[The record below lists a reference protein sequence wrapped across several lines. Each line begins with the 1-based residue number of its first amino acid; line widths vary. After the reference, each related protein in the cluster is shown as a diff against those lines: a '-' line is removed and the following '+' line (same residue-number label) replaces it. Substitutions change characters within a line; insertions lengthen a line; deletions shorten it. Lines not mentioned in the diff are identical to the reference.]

1 MSRVRLS
8 HIWRSFVT
16 MCVSTDLFVQ
26 QFGFK
31 DMLTWPLAAKQAIT
45 NLSLTAL
52 LLAVPGAALA
62 QETITTNGLSLIGEP
77 KYADDYTHFDYVNPN
92 APKGGRLRQA
102 AFGTFDSLNPFI
114 IKGKPGAV
122 TAIYDQLMA
131 DSMDEPSAE
140 YGLLAKSVTYPD
152 DFSWVEFELHETAR
166 WHDGEPLTSSD
177 VIFSL
182 NSLTANHPHFASY
195 YKNVSKAEALG
206 DHRVR
211 FEFDEKGN
219 RELPLIMGQLYVLP
233 EHYWDGSDG
242 RDISASTL
250 TPPVG
255 SGPYK
260 IADVVPG
267 RRIVLERV
275 ADYWGKDLPVN
286 RGKHNFD
293 RLVIEYYLDETA
305 MVEAFKG
312 DRYDFR
318 LENSAKRWATEYDF
332 PAVTDGRVVLQTFK
346 TNQASPMQAFIFNLR
361 REKFS
366 DPRVRQAFNLAF
378 DFEWMNKNIFFGQYA
393 RTDSFFEGSEL
404 EATGLPSAKELEI
417 LEPLRGQIPDEVFT
431 ADYENPVNGDTGA
444 VRANLRKA
452 TALLQ
457 EAGWSI
463 QDGALTNN
471 ETGEK
476 MELEFLLRSPTFER
490 VVLPYKQSLKRLGI
504 EATLRVVDTAQYQ
517 ARMEEFDFD
526 MAVDGFA
533 QSLSPGNE
541 QRDFW
546 GSASADRDGS
556 RNTIGIKDPAIDK
569 LIDAIIFAPD
579 RETLVAATR
588 ALDRVLLWNHYVVP
602 QWWSALRTARWDRF
616 GLPETLPAFAP
627 AGGFPDVWWYEE
639 GFAARHSEDT
649 SAGEAS
655 E

>member
-1 MSRVRLS
+1 
-8 HIWRSFVT
+8 
-16 MCVSTDLFVQ
+16 
-26 QFGFK
+26 
-31 DMLTWPLAAKQAIT
+31 MLTWPLAAKQAIT

-77 KYADDYTHFDYVNPN
+77 KYADDYAHFDYVNPN

-260 IADVVPG
+260 IADVDPG

-517 ARMEEFDFD
+517 ARIEEFDFD

-639 GFAARHSEDT
+639 GFAAKQSDDT
-649 SAGEAS
+649 SASEAS

>member
-77 KYADDYTHFDYVNPN
+77 KYADDYAHFDYVNPN

-260 IADVVPG
+260 IADVDPG

-517 ARMEEFDFD
+517 ARIEEFDFD

-639 GFAARHSEDT
+639 GFAARQAEDT
-649 SAGEAS
+649 SASEAS

>member
-1 MSRVRLS
+1 
-8 HIWRSFVT
+8 
-16 MCVSTDLFVQ
+16 
-26 QFGFK
+26 
-31 DMLTWPLAAKQAIT
+31 MLTWPLAAKQAIT
-45 NLSLTAL
+45 NISLTAL

-77 KYADDYTHFDYVNPN
+77 KYADDYTHFDYVNPD

-102 AFGTFDSLNPFI
+102 DFGTFDSLNPFV

-182 NSLTANHPHFASY
+182 NSLTANHPHYATY

-242 RDISASTL
+242 RDISSSTL

-260 IADVVPG
+260 IADVDPG

-275 ADYWGKDLPVN
+275 EDYWGKDLPVN

-318 LENSAKRWATEYDF
+318 YETSAKRWATEYDF
-332 PAVTDGRVVLQTFK
+332 PAVTEGRVVLQTFK
-346 TNQASPMQAFIFNLR
+346 TSQASPMQAFIFNIR
-361 REKFS
+361 RDKFS

-378 DFEWMNKNIFFGQYA
+378 DFEWMNKNIFFGQYT

-431 ADYENPVNGDTGA
+431 ADYENPVNGDTKA

-463 QDGALTNN
+463 QDRALTNN

-517 ARMEEFDFD
+517 ERIEKFDFD
-526 MAVDGFA
+526 MTVGGFA

-541 QRDFW
+541 QRNFW

-602 QWWSALRTARWDRF
+602 QWWSVLRTARWDRF

-639 GFAARHSEDT
+639 GFAAKQAEDT
-649 SAGEAS
+649 SASEAS

>member
-1 MSRVRLS
+1 
-8 HIWRSFVT
+8 
-16 MCVSTDLFVQ
+16 MCVSTDIFVQ

-45 NLSLTAL
+45 NISLTAL

-77 KYADDYTHFDYVNPN
+77 KYADDYTHFDYVNPD

-102 AFGTFDSLNPFI
+102 DFGTFDSLNPFV

-182 NSLTANHPHFASY
+182 NSLTANHPHYATY

-242 RDISASTL
+242 RDISSSTL

-260 IADVVPG
+260 IADVDPG

-275 ADYWGKDLPVN
+275 EDYWGKDLPVN

-318 LENSAKRWATEYDF
+318 YETSAKRWATEYDF
-332 PAVTDGRVVLQTFK
+332 PAVTEGRVVLQTFK
-346 TNQASPMQAFIFNLR
+346 TSQASPMQAFIFNIR
-361 REKFS
+361 RDKFS

-378 DFEWMNKNIFFGQYA
+378 DFEWMNKNIFFGQYT

-431 ADYENPVNGDTGA
+431 ADYENPVNGDTKA

-463 QDGALTNN
+463 QDRALTNN

-517 ARMEEFDFD
+517 ERIEKFDFD
-526 MAVDGFA
+526 MTVGGFA

-541 QRDFW
+541 QRNFW

-602 QWWSALRTARWDRF
+602 QWWSVLRTARWDRF

-639 GFAARHSEDT
+639 GFAAKQAEDT
-649 SAGEAS
+649 SASEAS

>member
-16 MCVSTDLFVQ
+16 MCVSTDLLVQ
-26 QFGFK
+26 QSGFK

-52 LLAVPGAALA
+52 LLAVPGVALA

-77 KYADDYTHFDYVNPN
+77 KYADDYTHFDYVNRE

-102 AFGTFDSLNPFI
+102 AFGTFDSLNPFV

-242 RDISASTL
+242 RDISSSTL

-260 IADVVPG
+260 IADVDPG

-361 REKFS
+361 REKFR

-452 TALLQ
+452 TSLLL

-471 ETGEK
+471 ESGEK

-504 EATLRVVDTAQYQ
+504 EASLRVVDTAQYQ
-517 ARMEEFDFD
+517 ARLEEFDFD
-526 MAVDGFA
+526 MTVDGFA

-546 GSASADRDGS
+546 GSESADRSGS

-588 ALDRVLLWNHYVVP
+588 ALDRVLLWNHFVVP
-602 QWWSALRTARWDRF
+602 QWWSSLRTARWDRF

-639 GFAARHSEDT
+639 GFAAKQAEVT
-649 SAGEAS
+649 SGSEAS

>member
-1 MSRVRLS
+1 M
-8 HIWRSFVT
+8 WPT
-16 MCVSTDLFVQ
+16 AAVQ
-26 QFGFK
+26 TLKG
-31 DMLTWPLAAKQAIT
+31 I
-45 NLSLTAL
+45 SLTAL
-52 LLAVPGAALA
+52 LLTASATLGHA
-62 QETITTNGLSLIGEP
+62 QDVTTTKGLSLIGEP
-77 KYADDYTHFDYVNPN
+77 KYADDYTHFDYVNPD

-102 AFGTFDSLNPFI
+102 TFGTFDSLNPFI
-114 IKGKPGAV
+114 IKGKPGAISD
-122 TAIYDQLMA
+122 IYETLMA

-140 YGLLAKSVTYPD
+140 YGLIAKSVTYPD
-152 DFSWVEFELHETAR
+152 DFGWVEFELHETAR
-166 WHDGEPLTSSD
+166 WHDGVPMTSSD
-177 VIFSL
+177 VIFSF
-182 NSLTANHPHFASY
+182 NSLIANHPHFASY
-195 YKNVSKAEALG
+195 YKNVTKVEALG

-211 FEFDEKGN
+211 FEFDETGN

-233 EHYWDGSDG
+233 KHYWDGSEG
-242 RDISASTL
+242 RDFASSTL
-250 TPPVG
+250 VPPLG

-260 IADVVPG
+260 IADVDPG

-275 ADYWGKDLPVN
+275 EDYWGKDLPVN

-293 RLVIEYYLDETA
+293 RLIIEYYLDETA

-318 LENSAKRWATEYDF
+318 AENSAKRWATEYDF
-332 PAVTDGRVVLQTFK
+332 PAVRDGRVVLQTFK

-361 REKFS
+361 RDKFS

-404 EATGLPSAKELEI
+404 EATGLPGPKELEI

-431 ADYENPVNGDTGA
+431 ADYENPVNGDPRA
-444 VRANLRKA
+444 VRTNLRKA
-452 TALLQ
+452 TALLT

-463 QDGALTNN
+463 QDGALTSDA
-471 ETGEK
+471 TGEK
-476 MELEFLLRSPTFER
+476 MEVEFLLVSPTFER
-490 VVLPYKQSLKRLGI
+490 VVLPYKQSLERLGVASTI
-504 EATLRVVDTAQYQ
+504 RVVDTSQYQ
-517 ARMEEFDFD
+517 ARVEEFDYD
-526 MAVDGFA
+526 MIVNSFA

-546 GSASADRDGS
+546 GSDSADREGS
-556 RNTIGIKDPAIDK
+556 RNRIGIKDPAVDK

-588 ALDRVLLWNHYVVP
+588 ALDRVLLWNHYLVP
-602 QWWSALRTARWDRF
+602 QWWSPLRTARWDRF
-616 GLPETLPAFAP
+616 GLPETLPSFAP

-639 GFAARHSEDT
+639 GFAAKQAQTGTETTTDT
-649 SAGEAS
+649 EAA